1 MEVIQ
6 SFTIDHT
13 HLKPGIYVS
22 REDEGFTTFDLR
34 ITEPNKEPAVAP
46 AAMHSLEHLMATWFR
61 NSEAKDDVVYVG
73 PMGCLTGMYIIM
85 KDQGPSAEGQK
96 SGTYTVD
103 DMRRLT
109 IACLQWILTQDEVPA
124 TRPEACGNYLLHDLP
139 MCKWEAARY
148 LDRLQHDFHCEYTKL
163 QITLDDG
170 RVFAD
175 A

>member
-1 MEVIQ
+1 MEVIK
-6 SFTIDHT
+6 SFTIDHA

-22 REDEGFTTFDLR
+22 REDKGFITFDLR

-46 AAMHSLEHLMATWFR
+46 SAMHSMEHLMATWFR
-61 NSEAKDDVVYVG
+61 NSKVKDDVVYVG

-85 KDQGPSAEGQK
+85 KDNGSAAEQE
-96 SGTYTVD
+96 SGSYTVE

-109 IACLQWILTQDEVPA
+109 IECLEWILTQTEVPA

-139 MCKWEAARY
+139 MCKWESARY
-148 LDRLQHDFHCEYTKL
+148 LDRLKNDFHSEYTKL
-163 QITLDDG
+163 QIILDG
-170 RVFAD
+170 GKVFAD